1 LICLSVASCAPT
13 PAVKT
18 QTVTVYQPTYVAI
31 PDGLLCPN
39 ATPNPCQMPAFPETL
54 NNGTLASYVLA
65 LQTALKIDI
74 NKLEKIQALQ
84 PKP

>member
-1 LICLSVASCAPT
+1 
-13 PAVKT
+13 
-18 QTVTVYQPTYVAI
+18 
-31 PDGLLCPN
+31 
-39 ATPNPCQMPAFPETL
+39 MPAFPETL